1 MDKNINSKEELQE
14 LAKQL
19 GKKLDIEN
27 KRIQLKELEYAISDP
42 SIWKENRAL
51 AEEKNKEFGLLR
63 DIIEKFDAIDSVEKI
78 RELEIKVALSG
89 KYDTLNAVVS
99 TYAGVGGEDAA
110 DWARMLLQMYRN
122 YADSRGWKVKRLE
135 DNAIEIKG
143 NYAYGFLKKEA
154 GVHRLVR
161 ISPYDSKKLRHTAF
175 ALVEVVPD
183 LPPLDA
189 ENIKIPPEDLKLE
202 FSRSSGPGGQNVN
215 KVESAVRIVHLPTGL
230 AAASQEER
238 SQIQNREKAM
248 NVLKAK
254 IVKLMETE
262 KKNEITQLRTKV
274 KPEWGS
280 QIRSYVMHP
289 YKMVKDHRTEIETSD
304 IEGVLGGKLEEFI
317 EAEVNG

>member
-1 MDKNINSKEELQE
+1 MVQKVVIEVRAGAGGDEASLIAGELVRMYQRYST
-14 LAKQL
+14 
-19 GKKLDIEN
+19 N
-27 KRIQLKELEYAISDP
+27 KDWIFSP
-42 SIWKENRAL
+42 
-51 AEEKNKEFGLLR
+51 
-63 DIIEKFDAIDSVEKI
+63 IDS
-78 RELEIKVALSG
+78 SPG
-89 KYDTLNAVVS
+89 TLGGYK
-99 TYAGVGGEDAA
+99 TFIGRIIGEGV
-110 DWARMLLQMYRN
+110 
-122 YADSRGWKVKRLE
+122 
-135 DNAIEIKG
+135 
-143 NYAYGFLKKEA
+143 
-154 GVHRLVR
+154 
-161 ISPYDSKKLRHTAF
+161 YDS
-175 ALVEVVPD
+175 
-183 LPPLDA
+183 
-189 ENIKIPPEDLKLE
+189 LKLE
-202 FSRSSGPGGQNVN
+202 SGTHRVQRVPETEKQGRIHTSTATVAVYPEVEPTELVINPNDLEVTFSRAGGPGGQNVN

-317 EAEVNG
+317 EAEISVKG